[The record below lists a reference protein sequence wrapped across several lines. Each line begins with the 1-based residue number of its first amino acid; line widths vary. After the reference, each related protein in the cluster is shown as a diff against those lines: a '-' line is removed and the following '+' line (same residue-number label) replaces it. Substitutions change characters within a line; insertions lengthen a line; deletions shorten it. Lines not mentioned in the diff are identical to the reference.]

1 VKHRNIFPAVI
12 LCLGVL
18 NGCGAARPSKFY
30 QLTVPSEKASGVD
43 PAPYSITLL
52 VGPITTSDLYRDDHL
67 VYTSDGQAMGTYEH
81 RRWAEPPTEMINDVL
96 LRELQRSGNYE
107 HIYFLRSGVRGDYVL
122 RGRLYDFREIDGNG
136 LSVRV
141 ALDFEL
147 HDSKTGGIVWNHS
160 YSHDEPVNGTDVS
173 AVVAAIDLDVQ
184 SGLSEVLA
192 GLDQYFSAHAASAS
206 TTAPAAAATRE
217 R

>member
-1 VKHRNIFPAVI
+1 MKHRNIFPAVI

-30 QLTVPSEKASGVD
+30 QLTVPSENASGVD
-43 PAPYSITLL
+43 PAPYSVTLL
-52 VGPITTSDLYRDDHL
+52 LGRITTSDLYRDDHL

-160 YSHDEPVNGTDVS
+160 YSHDELVNGTDVS

-206 TTAPAAAATRE
+206 TTAPAAVATRE